1 MTEKIAASRAASR
14 RATHVRVLRLAG
26 PIVLSNLSIPLLGA
40 VDTAVMGH
48 LPDPAYIGGVA
59 IGSIIF
65 TYVYWSF
72 GFLRM
77 GTTGFTAQALG
88 AGDADELRAVL
99 ARGFALAAVLGSLVI
114 ALQVPIGWLAF
125 AAIEASGK
133 VETLAHT
140 YYGIRVWGAPAALAN
155 YVVLGWL
162 LGMQRP
168 GAAVILTVF
177 MNTLNIA
184 LSLYFVVGL
193 GWTIDGV
200 AFGTLIAEWSSAG
213 LGILLIVRPLKK
225 VGGAW
230 RPALIAH
237 RGRIVRMMRVNFDIF
252 IRTLCLV
259 TAFAWLTARGAAM
272 GDVILAGNAV
282 LLNFQLFTGY
292 GLDGFAHA
300 AEALV
305 GSAVGERNRRA
316 LRDVVVISTQWALFV
331 AGGFALVY
339 LLAGQS
345 IIALLTSIPD
355 VQVTAARF
363 LPWIVISP
371 LVSVWSFQL
380 DGIFIGATRGAEMRN
395 GMIASLVI
403 FIVAEQFLTEAMGN
417 HGLWLAFTL
426 FMAARG
432 ITLAMF
438 YPRIERALAEPVDAA
453 R

>member
-1 MTEKIAASRAASR
+1 MTSR
-14 RATHVRVLRLAG
+14 RDTHIRVWRLAG

-59 IGSIIF
+59 IGAIIF
-65 TYVYWSF
+65 TYIYWSF

-77 GTTGFTAQALG
+77 GTTGFAAQALG

-99 ARGFALAAVLGSLVI
+99 ARGFGLAVLLGALVI
-114 ALQVPIGWLAF
+114 ALQWPIGWISL
-125 AAIEASGK
+125 AAIEASDK
-133 VETLAHT
+133 VETLAQS
-140 YYGIRVWGAPAALAN
+140 YYRIRVWGAPAALAN

-162 LGMQRP
+162 LGTQRP
-168 GAAVILTVF
+168 GAAVVLTVF
-177 MNTLNIA
+177 TNALNIA

-193 GWTIDGV
+193 GWDIEGV
-200 AFGTLIAEWSSAG
+200 ALGTLIAEWSGAG
-213 LGILLIVRPLKK
+213 VGIALLVRPLRKT
-225 VGGAW
+225 GGVW
-230 RPALIAH
+230 RLALIAH
-237 RGRIVRMMRVNFDIF
+237 RRRIVRMMRVNFDIF

-272 GDVILAGNAV
+272 GDVTLAANAV

-292 GLDGFAHA
+292 GLDGFANA

-305 GSAVGERNRRA
+305 GSAVGKRDRRA
-316 LRDVVVISTQWALFV
+316 LRDVVVISTQWAVLV
-331 AGGFALVY
+331 AGVFALVY
-339 LLAGQS
+339 LLAGPD
-345 IIALLTSIPD
+345 IIALLTSIPE
-355 VQVTAARF
+355 VQETAMRF
-363 LPWIVISP
+363 LPWIIVAP

-395 GMIASLVI
+395 GMIVSLIV
-403 FIVAEQFLTEAMGN
+403 FIAAEQLLTPAMGN

-426 FMAARG
+426 FMTARG

-438 YPRIERALAEPVDAA
+438 YPRIEKSLAPK
-453 R
+453 

>member
-1 MTEKIAASRAASR
+1 MTSR
-14 RATHVRVLRLAG
+14 RATHAKVWRLAG

-77 GTTGFTAQALG
+77 GTTGFAAQALG

-99 ARGFALAAVLGSLVI
+99 ARGYGLAATLGVLVFALQGPV
-114 ALQVPIGWLAF
+114 GWLAF
-125 AAIEASGK
+125 NAIEASGK
-133 VETLAHT
+133 VEILAQT
-140 YYGIRVWGAPAALAN
+140 YYGIRIWGAPAALAN
-155 YVVLGWL
+155 YVALGWL
-162 LGMQRP
+162 LGTQRP
-168 GAAVILTVF
+168 GAALVLTVF
-177 MNTLNIA
+177 MNALNIA

-200 AFGTLIAEWSSAG
+200 ALGTLIAEWSAAV
-213 LGILLIVRPLKK
+213 LGILLIMRPLKRT
-225 VGGAW
+225 GGTW
-230 RPALIAH
+230 IPALILD
-237 RGRIVRMMRVNFDIF
+237 RSRIVRMMRINMDIF

-259 TAFAWLTARGAAM
+259 TAFAWFTARGATM
-272 GDVILAGNAV
+272 GDVTLAANAV

-305 GSAVGERNRRA
+305 GSAVGKRDRRE
-316 LRDVVVISTQWALFV
+316 LRDVVLISTQWAFLV

-339 LLAGQS
+339 LLAGPS
-345 IIALLTSIPD
+345 IVALLTNIPE
-355 VQVTAARF
+355 VQTMAGRF
-363 LPWIVISP
+363 LPWVVVSP

-395 GMIASLVI
+395 GMIASLAI
-403 FIVAEQFLTEAMGN
+403 FIAAEWALSEAMAN
-417 HGLWLAFTL
+417 QGLWLAFTL

-432 ITLAMF
+432 ITLAIV
-438 YPRIERALAEPVDAA
+438 YPRIERAMAGGA
-453 R
+453 

>member
-1 MTEKIAASRAASR
+1 
-14 RATHVRVLRLAG
+14 
-26 PIVLSNLSIPLLGA
+26 
-40 VDTAVMGH
+40 
-48 LPDPAYIGGVA
+48 
-59 IGSIIF
+59 
-65 TYVYWSF
+65 
-72 GFLRM
+72 
-77 GTTGFTAQALG
+77 
-88 AGDADELRAVL
+88 
-99 ARGFALAAVLGSLVI
+99 
-114 ALQVPIGWLAF
+114 
-125 AAIEASGK
+125 
-133 VETLAHT
+133 
-140 YYGIRVWGAPAALAN
+140 
-155 YVVLGWL
+155 
-162 LGMQRP
+162 MQRP
-168 GAAVILTVF
+168 SAAVILTVF

-184 LSLYFVVGL
+184 LSLYLVVGL

-225 VGGAW
+225 MGGVW
-230 RPALIAH
+230 RLALIAH

-331 AGGFALVY
+331 AGGFALIY

-363 LPWIVISP
+363 LPWIVVSP

-395 GMIASLVI
+395 GMIASLAI
-403 FIVAEQFLTEAMGN
+403 FIVAEQLLTEAMGN

>member
-1 MTEKIAASRAASR
+1 MTGR
-14 RATHVRVLRLAG
+14 RATHAQVWRLAG

-77 GTTGFTAQALG
+77 GTTGFAAQALG

-99 ARGFALAAVLGSLVI
+99 ARGYALAAVFGALVI
-114 ALQVPIGWLAF
+114 ALQSPVGWLAF
-125 AAIEASGK
+125 NAIEASGK
-133 VETLAHT
+133 VETLAQT

-155 YVVLGWL
+155 YVALGWL
-162 LGMQRP
+162 LGTQRP
-168 GAAVILTVF
+168 IAALVLTVF
-177 MNTLNIA
+177 MNALNIV

-200 AFGTLIAEWSSAG
+200 AFGTLIAEWSAAA
-213 LGILLIVRPLKK
+213 LGIFLIMRPLRSA
-225 VGGAW
+225 GGAW
-230 RPALIAH
+230 NPALIFE

-259 TAFAWLTARGAAM
+259 TAFAWFTARGATM
-272 GDVILAGNAV
+272 GDVTLAANAV

-305 GSAVGERNRRA
+305 GSAVGKRDRRA
-316 LRDVVVISTQWALFV
+316 LRDVVVISSQWAFVV

-339 LLAGQS
+339 LLAGPS
-345 IIALLTSIPD
+345 IIALLTSIPE
-355 VQVTAARF
+355 VQATAARF
-363 LPWIVISP
+363 LPWVVVSP

-395 GMIASLVI
+395 GMIASLAI
-403 FIVAEQFLTEAMGN
+403 FIAAEWALTEAMGN

-432 ITLAMF
+432 ITLAFF
-438 YPRIERALAEPVDAA
+438 YPRIERALTDPSASSG
-453 R
+453 

>member
-1 MTEKIAASRAASR
+1 MTGR
-14 RATHVRVLRLAG
+14 RATHIRVWRLAA

-77 GTTGFTAQALG
+77 ATTGFAAQALG

-99 ARGFALAAVLGSLVI
+99 ARGFVLAAVLGGAVI
-114 ALQVPIGWLAF
+114 ALQYPLGWLAF
-125 AAIEASGK
+125 AAIEASDK
-133 VETLAHT
+133 VETLART

-162 LGMQRP
+162 LGTQRP

-177 MNTLNIA
+177 TNALNVA
-184 LSLYFVVGL
+184 LSLYLVVGL
-193 GWTIDGV
+193 GWTIEGV
-200 AFGTLIAEWSSAG
+200 ALGTLIAEWSGAG
-213 LGILLIVRPLKK
+213 VGILLLVRPLRIT
-225 VGGAW
+225 GGAW
-230 RPALIAH
+230 RYALIAH
-237 RGRIVRMMRVNFDIF
+237 RRRIVRMMRVNFDIF

-272 GDVILAGNAV
+272 GDVTLAANAV

-292 GLDGFAHA
+292 GLDGFANA

-305 GSAVGERNRRA
+305 GSAVGKRDKRA
-316 LRDVVVISTQWALFV
+316 LREVVVISTQWALLV
-331 AGGFALVY
+331 AGGFALIY

-345 IIALLTSIPD
+345 IIALLTSIPE
-355 VQVTAARF
+355 VQETAVRF
-363 LPWIVISP
+363 LPWIIISP
-371 LVSVWSFQL
+371 LFSVWSFQL

-395 GMIASLVI
+395 GMIVSLAV
-403 FIVAEQFLTEAMGN
+403 FIAAEQLLTETMGN
-417 HGLWLAFTL
+417 QGLWLAFTL

-432 ITLAMF
+432 ITLAVF
-438 YPRIERALAEPVDAA
+438 YPRIERALAEPSINLG
-453 R
+453 